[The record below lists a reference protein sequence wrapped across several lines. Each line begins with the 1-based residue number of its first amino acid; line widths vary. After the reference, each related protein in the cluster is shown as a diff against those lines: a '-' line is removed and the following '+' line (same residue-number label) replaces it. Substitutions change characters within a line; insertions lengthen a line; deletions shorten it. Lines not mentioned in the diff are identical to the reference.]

1 MNNSNDEL
9 CPLRYMTKILGGK
22 WKMSI
27 ICILS
32 NLDAIRY
39 SAIKRKLKDI
49 TDIMLAQS
57 LRELSNEGLVN
68 RIQYNEIP
76 PRVEYSLT
84 ESGRSV
90 LPVLASAYDWAAKKN
105 AC

>member
-57 LRELSNEGLVN
+57 LRELSK
-68 RIQYNEIP
+68 
-76 PRVEYSLT
+76 RVEYSLT

>member
-76 PRVEYSLT
+76 PRVEYT
-84 ESGRSV
+84 C
-90 LPVLASAYDWAAKKN
+90 
-105 AC
+105 ACIGV